1 MRVFSSSVTTGKFR
15 LLFGG
20 ALVAAASLLA
30 ASASHAALI
39 LVVNGT
45 PLTDNAA
52 GDSNPAV
59 GQIVSTS
66 TANGFLYSI
75 TASASNS
82 PGSATNGAVQISLV
96 GARNSG
102 AANPAT
108 LTIGISDTSFT
119 LPGSTGTPLVIAGAM
134 SGSITGGAIGDGL
147 TYQGATDPTNVQPPT
162 AITSALQSFTK
173 STGIPVDTFS
183 STSPNTPFT
192 HGATPYSLG
201 GTLTVTL
208 SPNAQITAT
217 GSTISS
223 LAPEPGSI
231 MVAACGLLGMG
242 YRSRRRRA

>member
-20 ALVAAASLLA
+20 ALVAAASLLT

-39 LVVNGT
+39 LVVNGS
-45 PLTDNAA
+45 PLVDNAA

-75 TASASNS
+75 TASALNS

-147 TYQGATDPTNVQPPT
+147 TYQAQLIQPTFNHQPRLPVRCSRLPRALAYRLIHSARHHLTRPLPT
-162 AITSALQSFTK
+162 V
-173 STGIPVDTFS
+173 PHH
-183 STSPNTPFT
+183 T
-192 HGATPYSLG
+192 H
-201 GTLTVTL
+201 
-208 SPNAQITAT
+208 
-217 GSTISS
+217 
-223 LAPEPGSI
+223 
-231 MVAACGLLGMG
+231 
-242 YRSRRRRA
+242 